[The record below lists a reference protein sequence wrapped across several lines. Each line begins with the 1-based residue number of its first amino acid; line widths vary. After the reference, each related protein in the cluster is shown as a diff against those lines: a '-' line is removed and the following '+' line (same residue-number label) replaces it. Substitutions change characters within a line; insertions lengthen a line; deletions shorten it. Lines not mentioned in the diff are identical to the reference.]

1 MKLMDF
7 ERGVIIAAGL
17 PIPVATPARG
27 TAFGTA
33 GKEIANLGTMRNAFD
48 VLCRMCLNYRRVQT
62 HSGGS

>member
-1 MKLMDF
+1 MAM
-7 ERGVIIAAGL
+7 AAGL

-33 GKEIANLGTMRNAFD
+33 GKEIANLGAMRNAFD

-62 HSGGS
+62 NSGGS